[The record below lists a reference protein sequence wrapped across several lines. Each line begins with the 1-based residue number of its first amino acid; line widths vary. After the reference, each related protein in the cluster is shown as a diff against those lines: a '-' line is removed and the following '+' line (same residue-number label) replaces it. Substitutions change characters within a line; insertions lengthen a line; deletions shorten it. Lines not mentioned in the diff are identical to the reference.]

1 MTNELKT
8 KDQFSSEI
16 PKFVSRPTRKT
27 IFMRTFLPFQ
37 VYRFIVINIKMLKM
51 IAKGHGKGTQ

>member
-1 MTNELKT
+1 MMSELKV
-8 KDQFSSEI
+8 KDQSNSEMA
-16 PKFVSRPTRKT
+16 KFVSRPTRKT

-37 VYRFIVINIKMLKM
+37 IYRFIAINIKMLKM